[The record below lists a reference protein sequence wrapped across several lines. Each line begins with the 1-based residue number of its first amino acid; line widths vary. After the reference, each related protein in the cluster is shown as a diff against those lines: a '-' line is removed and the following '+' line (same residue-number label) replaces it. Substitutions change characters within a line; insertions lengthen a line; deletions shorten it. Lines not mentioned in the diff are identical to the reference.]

1 MPKPFYLTIA
11 NPEKVLF
18 DGQVSY
24 LSVHA
29 SKGYIGI
36 LADHAP
42 LITSLVPGKVEIRP
56 MDKPSIFFSM
66 KSVGL
71 LEVTKNQVAILLD
84 IIDQELYTQMAS
96 S

>member
-1 MPKPFYLTIA
+1 MAKSFYLTIA

-56 MDKPSIFFSM
+56 IESKSFSFMM

-84 IIDQELYTQMAS
+84 IIDQDLYTES
-96 S
+96 VS